1 MKIKHYNQLAIVP
14 VLLSTSLPLLAGNI
28 DSSTAPGS
36 TSSYTMGDVCNR
48 FDSGVAGTPST
59 FTESITA
66 PSSTGC
72 TVTEMMSK
80 APAADNTNGALVNEV
95 MSGKTF
101 WGLRTDGTWGLKTGT
116 LTVVDTSTGD
126 ATAADI
132 AAGKKVWV
140 NGVEITGTAASSGCS
155 VVLPET
161 GQTTCYDAS
170 GATIS
175 CAGTGQD
182 GDKLAG
188 ATLPSPRFTDNG
200 DGTVNDNLTGLI
212 WLKNANCFG
221 AKNWTAALSDANNL
235 SNGTCG
241 LTDGSSAGDW
251 RLPNR
256 VELTSL
262 VNSEY
267 YNPALSNAA

>member
-1 MKIKHYNQLAIVP
+1 MKIKRYNQLAIVP
-14 VLLSTSLPLLAGNI
+14 VLLSTPLPLLAGNI
-28 DSSTAPGS
+28 DSSTAPENTS
-36 TSSYTMGDVCNR
+36 TYSIGDVCNR
-48 FDSGVAGTPST
+48 LDSGVAGTPTT
-59 FTESITA
+59 FTEPTA
-66 PSSTGC
+66 GPGSTGC
-72 TVTEMMSK
+72 TVDEVMAK
-80 APAADNTNGALVNEV
+80 APVGDNVDGTLVNEV
-95 MSGKTF
+95 LSGKTF
-101 WGLRTDGTWGLKTGT
+101 WGLRTDGSWGIKTGT
-116 LTVVDTSTGD
+116 LAAVDTSTGN

-132 AAGKKVWV
+132 ALGKKGWV
-140 NGVEITGTAASSGCS
+140 NGVEITGTASGGGSCTAT
-155 VVLPET
+155 LPQT
-161 GQTTCYDAS
+161 GQTRSY
-170 GATIS
+170 AT
-175 CAGTGQD
+175 GDD
-182 GDKLAG
+182 GDLQKG

-212 WLKNANCFG
+212 WLKDANCFG
-221 AKNWTAALSDANNL
+221 QKDWTTALSDANSL